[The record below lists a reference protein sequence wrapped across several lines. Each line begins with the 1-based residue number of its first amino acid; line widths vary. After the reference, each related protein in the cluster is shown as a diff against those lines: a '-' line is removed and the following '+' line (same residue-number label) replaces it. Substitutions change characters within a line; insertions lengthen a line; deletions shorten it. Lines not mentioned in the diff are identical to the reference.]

1 MTVDPN
7 MNDRF
12 KGCLIGLAIGDAI
25 GTTVEF
31 KARDTFEPVTDMVG
45 GGPFDLEAGQW
56 TDDTS
61 MALCLAESLLISNG
75 FDADDLMQRFCMWWD
90 EGYLSSTGECF
101 DIGITVSEALSRFTI
116 SGNPF
121 SGSSDPLSAGNGSI
135 MRLAPVPMYYYK
147 DLKKT
152 IEIAVLSSKTTHGT
166 EECLEAGDF
175 FSCILNSSL
184 IGKAKE
190 EILKTG
196 YTRSYKKEKIKDIAQ
211 ESYLKKSIAD
221 IRGTGYVVES
231 LEAALWCFEKS
242 DSFESAI
249 LSAVNLGDDADTTAA
264 VCGQLAGAYYGYKG
278 MPSHWKEQ
286 LCMHDKILGIC
297 DELFNAS

>member
-1 MTVDPN
+1 M
-7 MNDRF
+7 
-12 KGCLIGLAIGDAI
+12 
-25 GTTVEF
+25 
-31 KARDTFEPVTDMVG
+31 
-45 GGPFDLEAGQW
+45 
-56 TDDTS
+56 
-61 MALCLAESLLISNG
+61 
-75 FDADDLMQRFCMWWD
+75 
-90 EGYLSSTGECF
+90 
-101 DIGITVSEALSRFTI
+101 
-116 SGNPF
+116 
-121 SGSSDPLSAGNGSI
+121 
-135 MRLAPVPMYYYK
+135 
-147 DLKKT
+147 
-152 IEIAVLSSKTTHGT
+152 
-166 EECLEAGDF
+166 
-175 FSCILNSSL
+175 LNSAL

-211 ESYLKKSIAD
+211 GSYLEKSIAD